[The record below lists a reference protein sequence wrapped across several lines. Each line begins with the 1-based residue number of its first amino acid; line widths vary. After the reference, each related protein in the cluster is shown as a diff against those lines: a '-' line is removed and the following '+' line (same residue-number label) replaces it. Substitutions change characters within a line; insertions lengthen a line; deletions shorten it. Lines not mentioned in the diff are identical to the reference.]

1 VTPDDWRSSATPPSL
16 WRMIAYSK
24 TSRLGTKFLRI
35 GETNRGLSSVFHSS
49 ELLVALDT
57 TSRGPFLATTAS
69 WSQYWRAIQIS
80 GDAELIDGA
89 QKLGRAWERYVR
101 SGFDLGAAEEYC
113 LRYFALLDLALD
125 LCSRPGPGVS
135 KRILQAVVSFQCF
148 AIRDASHILG
158 GEAAGTITLRS
169 PAYLLSKLAK
179 PEAANDAKNL
189 PLVGLQDFGRP
200 QLKWFLHYRQ
210 YPVPDSSFRLLTLL
224 PNDKR
229 VRGSALE
236 VAGALGRELGARPDP
251 YARSRAQRLWE
262 GLLRPIAE
270 AHYSSERA
278 PLELVDVGCG
288 HAHLSAW
295 LSSQFVAWCL
305 AADLVPELRAWLI
318 ERAKVDP
325 KAVFQHEKLAPHVRA
340 LTVVQSDYRSW
351 LSQQRPL
358 PVPTGL
364 RIGLVAKV
372 FDLASSMTVE
382 RINTH
387 MLPLDPDEHAA
398 MAKGEHLPVH
408 CLSRIDSGST
418 GLVVSSSRV
427 SEGDGHAYIQPSL
440 TRYYEAFA
448 VANGRRTPDVPAPN
462 VAWLPIRVFDQEC
475 LIAANGLSV
484 LERLTQHCS
493 YVIVEDQD
501 MRPDDVLHHLR
512 AFSLH
517 DLAVVDMTR
526 TMGLVSNY
534 SYLMWQTSQP
544 APPVDGNRIW

>member
-1 VTPDDWRSSATPPSL
+1 
-16 WRMIAYSK
+16 MIAYPK

-35 GETNRGLSSVFHSS
+35 GETNRSLSSVFNSS
-49 ELLVALDT
+49 ELVVALDT
-57 TSRGPFLATTAS
+57 TSRGPFLPRTAS

-101 SGFDLGAAEEYC
+101 SGFDLAAVEEYC

-125 LCSRPGPGVS
+125 LCSQPGPAVS
-135 KRILQAVVSFQCF
+135 KRILQTVVSFQCF
-148 AIRDASHILG
+148 AIRNTSHVLG
-158 GEAAGTITLRS
+158 GEAAGTISLRN
-169 PAYLLSKLAK
+169 PAYLLAKLAK
-179 PEAANDAKNL
+179 PEVANDAKNL

-224 PNDKR
+224 LNDKR
-229 VRGSALE
+229 VRGPALE

-262 GLLRPIAE
+262 GVLRPIAE
-270 AHYSSERA
+270 GHFSTKRA

-288 HAHLSAW
+288 NAHLAAW

-318 ERAKVDP
+318 ERTQVDP
-325 KAVFQHEKLAPHVRA
+325 KVVFQHEKVAPHVRA
-340 LTVVQSDYRSW
+340 LTFVQSDYRSW
-351 LSQQRPL
+351 LSQQCPL
-358 PVPTGL
+358 PTSTGL

-382 RINTH
+382 RINTRT
-387 MLPLDPDEHAA
+387 LPLDPDERATI
-398 MAKGEHLPVH
+398 AKGRHLPKH
-408 CLSRIDSGST
+408 GLSPIDPG
-418 GLVVSSSRV
+418 GAQLVVSSSRA
-427 SEGDGHAYIQPSL
+427 SEGDGHAYLQPSL

-448 VANGRRTPDVPAPN
+448 LDSGGRTADIPAPN

-475 LIAANGLSV
+475 LIATNGSSV
-484 LERLTQHCS
+484 LERLTQECS

-501 MRPDDVLHHLR
+501 MRPEDVLRHLR
-512 AFSLH
+512 RFSLY
-517 DLAVVDMTR
+517 DLGVFDMTR
-526 TMGLVSNY
+526 AMGLVSNY
-534 SYLMWQTSQP
+534 SYLMWSTTQP
-544 APPVDGNRIW
+544 TPPVEGERIW